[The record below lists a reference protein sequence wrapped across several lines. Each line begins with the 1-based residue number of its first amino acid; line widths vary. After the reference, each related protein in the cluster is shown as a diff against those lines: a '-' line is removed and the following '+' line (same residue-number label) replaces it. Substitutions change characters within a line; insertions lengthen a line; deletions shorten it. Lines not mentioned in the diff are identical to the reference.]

1 MRLRLAL
8 LAAAAVIFA
17 PYPSGPTSSEPPGGA
32 DLAARV
38 LAPTVDEGAIRS
50 ATHDVNHHLTSRQAT
65 RLSSAPSVMSL
76 ARILQAGVAF
86 SILWLLG
93 RERIRS
99 RHRLRC
105 SLTLG
110 RGPPLLNLA

>member
-17 PYPSGPTSSEPPGGA
+17 PYPYGPEPSEPSGGA

-38 LAPTVDEGAIRS
+38 LAPAVDEGAIRN
-50 ATHDVNHHLTSRQAT
+50 ATPDVNHHLTSRQAS
-65 RLSSAPSVMSL
+65 RLSSAPSVMGL
-76 ARILQAGVAF
+76 VRVLQAGVAF

-99 RHRLRC
+99 RHRLRR